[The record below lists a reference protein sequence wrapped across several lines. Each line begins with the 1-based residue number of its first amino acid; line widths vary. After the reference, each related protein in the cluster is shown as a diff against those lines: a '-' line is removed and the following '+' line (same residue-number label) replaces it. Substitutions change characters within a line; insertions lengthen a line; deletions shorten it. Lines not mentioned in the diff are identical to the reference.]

1 MPKIAFIG
9 ECMLELSGAQP
20 GAVFGA
26 AKLGFAGDTL
36 NAATYMARTSRL
48 LDPAAQ
54 SVASYITALGT
65 DAYSDAMIS
74 SWQNNGIA
82 TDMVRRIDGVLPG
95 LYTIQTDATGER
107 SFSYWR
113 DQAAAKQML
122 GGGHDAKIRAAFS
135 GFDGLYLSGIS
146 LAILSPEDRAKLI
159 NLVADF
165 DAAGGK
171 VYFDTNHRPRLWS
184 DNQTAIA
191 AYEAV
196 AAHCDTMLPTFDDD
210 AALFGDTSP
219 AQTATRWLDAGV
231 REVIVKSG
239 GDPTYWANRDGQ
251 NGTVSP
257 PVISD
262 IIDTTSAGDSFNG
275 AFLAARTFGH
285 DPEPSI
291 AVAQKVAGRVICRHG
306 ALVDI
311 SDLILNQ

>member
-20 GAVFGA
+20 GTVFGA

-65 DAYSDAMIS
+65 DAYSDAMVAY
-74 SWQNNGIA
+74 WQHDDIA
-82 TDMVRRIDGVLPG
+82 TDLVRRIDGALPG

-113 DQAAAKQML
+113 DQAAAKLML
-122 GGGHDAKIRAAFS
+122 GGGHDGKIRAAFS

-165 DAAGGK
+165 ARAGGK

-184 DNQTAIA
+184 DDLTAIA
-191 AYEAV
+191 AYQAV
-196 AAHCDTMLPTFDDD
+196 ATHCDTMLPTFDDD

-219 AQTATRWLDAGV
+219 AQTATRWLNAGV

-239 GDPTYWANRDGQ
+239 GDPTYWANCDDQ
-251 NGTVSP
+251 NGTVTP

-275 AFLAARTFGH
+275 AFLAARTFGL
-285 DPEPSI
+285 DPERSI
-291 AVAQKVAGRVICRHG
+291 AIAQKVAGRVICRHG
-306 ALVDI
+306 ALIDI